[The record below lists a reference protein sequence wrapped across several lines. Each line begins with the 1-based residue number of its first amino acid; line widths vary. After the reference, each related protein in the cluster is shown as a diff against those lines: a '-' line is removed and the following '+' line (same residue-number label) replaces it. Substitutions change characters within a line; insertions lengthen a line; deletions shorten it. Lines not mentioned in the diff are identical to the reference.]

1 MKRLCLAFL
10 LIFLIPFSVYAAEQK
25 GVTTTT
31 IRLRE
36 GPSTETN
43 QVKDG
48 TTPIAINGKVIIYET
63 VASSTQNDSCAS
75 KTWYKIKGNDTGN
88 GQEYEGYGCSSF
100 IEIKN
105 EEEVPPQPNTDN
117 KIIDGEVVAYGTI
130 NNGYVY
136 SEANTASALRSNK
149 TTEKIAILG
158 DATNSNSSGCKD
170 MYKIL
175 YSNMISYACK
185 SNFKDVVSVSIMNTD
200 SIAYDYATELAK
212 FPANYRSYIEAI
224 HKAHPNWRFYAINT
238 NLNFNDVVA
247 NEQKQSYL
255 DGSNNQGNFITLE
268 PNYYNWKTNTWTSQ
282 DSGTWYVASKEAI
295 EYYVDPRKY
304 LNEKEIFVFE
314 DSRAYTYQTDAALQ
328 KMVGYAGAADLSI
341 SYDGKNLSY
350 FDAFKEAAKF
360 SKVSALTTLA
370 RSRVETGKFT
380 SNSVSGREFEYNGS
394 KYSGYYNYY
403 NIGAWAHSGRGA
415 ITNGLIYAY
424 NAGWNNRYKA
434 IAEGATFI
442 ATKYIYSGQQN
453 QYLQKFNV
461 NPSSIYS
468 FYSHQYQTNIQA
480 PTVEGTYVY
489 WGYKDSGNIDKPIV
503 FQIPVYNN
511 MKTEVP
517 QKPVDGNPN
526 NWLTSISIDGKSI
539 SNHTDSSGNE
549 VFDGD
554 IYYSYNNNWDNTP
567 DATYTSNVINYN
579 VAYNKDKIKITTTQ
593 AVSTSKVSGAGEV
606 ALKNKVNTIDIVV
619 TAENRTTKTYRL
631 IVTKDDAPVNPPTD
645 TDDNS
650 GGNSSGNQGNNES
663 GSSSSTTPTVP
674 EKTYTDIST
683 VLNKVSIKYN
693 KLYMYGLT
701 IGTTYDNFKNAIK
714 KQDSSLTITITKNS
728 NNNSGTFATGDK
740 ITINNGKDTNTYT
753 YVLYGDLNGDAKT
766 NILDLIHIR
775 NIILEQSNLS
785 GSYKEAGDINHDG
798 KSNIL
803 DLILVRNDILGQT
816 IKQ

>member
-1 MKRLCLAFL
+1 MKRLCLLFL
-10 LIFLIPFSVYAAEQK
+10 LVFFIPFSVYAEEQK

-48 TTPIAINGKVIIYET
+48 TTPIAINGAVTIYET
-63 VASSTQNDSCAS
+63 VSSSTENDGCAS
-75 KTWYKIKGNDTGN
+75 KTWYKIKGKDTGN
-88 GQEYEGYGCSSF
+88 NQEYEGYGCSSF

-105 EEEVPPQPNTDN
+105 TEEPTPAPTTDV
-117 KIIDGEVVAYGTI
+117 KVIDGEVIAYGTI

-136 SEANTASALRSNK
+136 SEANTASALRSSK

-170 MYKIL
+170 MYKVL

-185 SNFKDVVSVSIMNTD
+185 SNFKNVVSVSVMNTD
-200 SIAYDYATELAK
+200 KITYDYATELAK
-212 FPANYRSYIEAI
+212 FPANYRSYIEEV
-224 HKAHPNWRFYAINT
+224 HKLHPNWRFYAINT

-295 EYYVDPRKY
+295 EYYLDPRKY

-314 DSRAYTYQTDAALQ
+314 DSRAYTYQTDSALN
-328 KMVGYAGAADLSI
+328 KMVGYAGASDLSI
-341 SYDGKNLSY
+341 SYDGNTLSY
-350 FDAFKEAAKF
+350 FDAFKAAASF
-360 SKVSALTTLA
+360 SKVSSLTTIA
-370 RSRVETGKFT
+370 RSRIETGKFK
-380 SNSVSGREFEYNGS
+380 SNSVSGIEFEYNGS

-434 IAEGATFI
+434 IVEGATFI
-442 ATKYIYSGQQN
+442 ATKYIYSGQEN
-453 QYLQKFNV
+453 QYFQKFNV
-461 NPSSIYS
+461 NPETIYS
-468 FYSHQYQTNIQA
+468 VYGHQYQTNIQA

-503 FQIPVYNN
+503 FHIPVYNN

-517 QKPVDGNPN
+517 QKPKDGNPN
-526 NWLTSISIDGKSI
+526 NWLTSISIDGKAI
-539 SNHTDSSGNE
+539 TNHTNSNGDE

-554 IYYSYNNNWDNTP
+554 IYYSYDNNWDNKS
-567 DATYTSNVINYN
+567 DATYSSNVINYN
-579 VAYNKDKIKITTTQ
+579 VAYNVDKIKITTTQ
-593 AVSTSKVSGAGEV
+593 AVSTSTVSGIGTIS
-606 ALKNKVNTIDIVV
+606 LKDKVNTINITV
-619 TAENRTTKTYRL
+619 TAENKTTKVYRL
-631 IVTKDDAPVNPPTD
+631 IVTKDDAPVIETNDDD
-645 TDDNS
+645 TSNTGNS
-650 GGNSSGNQGNNES
+650 G
-663 GSSSSTTPTVP
+663 GSSSSGGSQGGTNDKPTVP
-674 EKTYTDIST
+674 EKTYTDIPT

-701 IGTTYDNFKNAIK
+701 IGTTYDTFKNAIK
-714 KQDSSLTITITKNS
+714 KNDSSLTVTITKNS

-740 ITINNGKDTNTYT
+740 ITISNGKDTNTYT